1 MFIHHIFLATLN
13 KNAYRNTLPADP
25 TPNTSQS
32 QHLSSQAI
40 KRHGQQQKV
49 LHVMRS
55 NRHYTSGI
63 LKPDYRVTAKQ
74 SRTSLFVVN
83 EYVKHTSS
91 YDQHNHLCLAASQK
105 LKKTLRKR
113 SVELCLQASW
123 RSAGLADLK
132 TIAHLREQATGY
144 IVVLS

>member
-1 MFIHHIFLATLN
+1 MSSRSHIQMNCIRLIEDDVYSSHFSCYFEQECISQYLAS
-13 KNAYRNTLPADP
+13 RSD
-25 TPNTSQS
+25 S
-32 QHLSSQAI
+32 QHLSKLAQQAI

-55 NRHYTSGI
+55 HRHYTSGL

-105 LKKTLRKR
+105 LKKHFGREASNYVSKLRGDQPTTK
-113 SVELCLQASW
+113 L
-123 RSAGLADLK
+123 
-132 TIAHLREQATGY
+132 
-144 IVVLS
+144 